1 MAAVPFAA
9 SRPRTSLASLAAFV
23 LGIPV
28 GLVMLM
34 ALTQGPWRIESLQRY
49 LAHPIV
55 QAEVVL
61 FCCAAAALV
70 VKALLCVKERWVL
83 TRQLLPDWNG
93 KAHPAAEADA
103 LLRHLVHQPPLLRS
117 SLAYRRIAAVLGFVS
132 HRGSANELD
141 DQMRSLADADALHQ
155 DGSFS
160 LLRFIT
166 WAIPILGFLGTVVG
180 ITQAI
185 AGVTPQALE
194 RSLNTVTDGLA
205 EAFDTTAAALCLTM
219 VLMFASFLVD
229 RWEQTLLGRVDD
241 LVDAELAH
249 RFERTG
255 PESAQFIESLRQN
268 TGVLLQAV
276 EQLVERQATLW
287 SQTLHR
293 ADRHWSDLGE
303 KQKTLLVDSLTLALR
318 TTQEEQ
324 ERRLQEMERKLQLRN
339 EELLAGLEKVTAALD
354 AKTTA
359 LARLQDGEEQL
370 LRLQDALQQNLAVLA
385 GSGSFDQAVQSLTA
399 AIHLLTGRVSP
410 GSLPSSR
417 AAA

>member
-1 MAAVPFAA
+1 MASAPYAA

-23 LGIPV
+23 LGIPL
-28 GLVMLM
+28 GLVVLM
-34 ALTQGPWRIESLQRY
+34 ALTQGPWQIASLQRY

-55 QAEVVL
+55 QAEIVL
-61 FCCAAAALV
+61 FCCAAAALI
-70 VKALLCVKERWVL
+70 VKALVCLKERWVL
-83 TRQLLPDWNG
+83 SRRLLPEWNG
-93 KAHPAAEADA
+93 KAKPVAEADA
-103 LLRHLVHQPPLLRS
+103 LLRHLVHQPPVFRS
-117 SLAYRRIAAVLGFVS
+117 SLAYRRLAAVLGFVS

-141 DQMRSLADADALHQ
+141 DQIRSLADADALHQ

-185 AGVTPQALE
+185 AGVTPEALE

-219 VLMFASFLVD
+219 VLMFATFLVD
-229 RWEQTLLGRVDD
+229 RWEQTLLARVDD

-268 TGVLLQAV
+268 SGVLLQAT

-287 SQTLHR
+287 SQTLHK
-293 ADRHWSDLGE
+293 ADRHWTDLGE
-303 KQKTLLVDSLTLALR
+303 KQKTLLVESLTLALR
-318 TTQEEQ
+318 TTQKEQ
-324 ERRLQEMERKLQLRN
+324 ENRLQEMERKLQARN
-339 EELLAGLEKVTAALD
+339 EVLLAGLEKVAAALQER
-354 AKTTA
+354 TEA
-359 LARLQDGEEQL
+359 LGRLQEGEAQL
-370 LRLQDALQQNLAVLA
+370 LRLQENLQQNLAVLA
-385 GSGSFDQAVQSLTA
+385 GSGAFDQAVQSLTA

-410 GSLPSSR
+410 APLPPAR
-417 AAA
+417 AA